1 MNPTINSSANPSA
14 NQPLAGRVVL
24 ITGANTGIGRV
35 TACTLARQG
44 AHVFIAT
51 RSLQRTQAVLDEIH
65 QFNGKAEWLALD
77 LGDLKSVRSCAQAF
91 LARKLPLHILIN
103 NAGLANVGGLTAS
116 GFDMAFGT
124 NHIGHFLLT
133 KLLLDCL
140 KASSPARVVTVA
152 SEMHYKAKVF
162 DWSTLQQ
169 PKKSLTGMPEYS
181 LSKLANV
188 LFSAELARR
197 LKGTGVTT
205 YAVHPGVVATD
216 IWRSLPGLLQ
226 PVVKLFMLS
235 EEKGAATTLYCATD
249 ASLAQQS
256 GWYYDACKLKRA
268 STLGQDDA
276 LAAQLWQRSEA
287 WVG

>member
-1 MNPTINSSANPSA
+1 MNASANA
-14 NQPLAGRVVL
+14 AAKQPLAGRVVL

-65 QFNGKAEWLALD
+65 QFGGKAEWLALD
-77 LGDLKSVRSCAQAF
+77 LGDLKSVRSCAAAF

-152 SEMHYKAKVF
+152 SQAHYKTKIF
-162 DWSTLQQ
+162 DWATVQLPMRSR
-169 PKKSLTGMPEYS
+169 TGVPEYRI
-181 LSKLANV
+181 SKLANV

-205 YAVHPGVVATD
+205 YALHPGVVATD
-216 IWRSLPGLLQ
+216 VWRSLPGPLQ
-226 PVVKLFMLS
+226 AVVKLFMIS
-235 EEKGAATTLYCATD
+235 AEKGAATTLYCATD
-249 ASLAQQS
+249 ASLAEQS
-256 GWYYDACKLKRA
+256 GLYYDDCKLKRA
-268 STLGQDDA
+268 SRLGQDEA
-276 LAAQLWQRSEA
+276 LAAQLWERSEA